1 MRFLDNRR
9 DGILSLADARRDA
22 NLARRGAR
30 DQYESDVAD
39 FIDNEVTYIENS
51 FMSGGDSNDIPLN
64 IQSPMRID
72 EFPPD
77 MFDEPIFDEPIY
89 VPPIDFIDESL
100 PMPPPVIADPPPVL
114 DDPIPDIF
122 DRPPISRPPDE
133 LFISRLDDDDLLG
146 DILPPIVRP
155 PKPPSIGNVYDDVFT
170 PPPMVNPIIDDGIP
184 PFIGGPENP
193 IIDLPIISPPPFDG
207 IPPFIGGPVDGY
219 PDIGGLP
226 DIGGPPISGLPS
238 IGAPYYPPPP
248 DEDEDPPPPPDDPP
262 IILPPPPPPSEA
274 RYYRPPTDFS
284 SGAPRAQMPGGLS
297 VRSFGQAPGFEPFRP
312 PPIVVPPKLPKPP
325 SRPRP
330 PRDDIRLPP
339 PDDFLRK
346 ATGMS
351 HGGIL
356 RLPQSQ
362 QGDIMTTRIFQNAF
376 KPRR

>member
-22 NLARRGAR
+22 NIARRGAR

-39 FIDNEVTYIENS
+39 FIDNEVTDIENS

-72 EFPPD
+72 DFPPD
-77 MFDEPIFDEPIY
+77 MFVPPEVFDEPIY
-89 VPPIDFIDESL
+89 VPPVDFIDESL
-100 PMPPPVIADPPPVL
+100 PMPPPVVTDPPPVL
-114 DDPIPDIF
+114 DDPIPDVF
-122 DRPPISRPPDE
+122 ERPPVSRPPDE
-133 LFISRLDDDDLLG
+133 LFISRLDDDDLIG
-146 DILPPIVRP
+146 DIVPPIAP
-155 PKPPSIGNVYDDVFT
+155 PTPPVFTPPTDNVYDDVFT
-170 PPPMVNPIIDDGIP
+170 PPPMVNPIIDDD
-184 PFIGGPENP
+184 P

-207 IPPFIGGPVDGY
+207 IPPYVGGPVD
-219 PDIGGLP
+219 GLP
-226 DIGGPPISGLPS
+226 DIGGPPIGGLPS
-238 IGAPYYPPPP
+238 IGAPPYGIGDLPPPYLPPPP
-248 DEDEDPPPPPDDPP
+248 DEDEDPPPPKDP
-262 IILPPPPPPSEA
+262 IILPPPTPPSGRA
-274 RYYRPPTDFS
+274 YYRPPTDFS
-284 SGAPRAQMPGGLS
+284 SGAPRAQMPIGLS
-297 VRSFGQAPGFEPFRP
+297 VRSFGQAPGFKPYTP
-312 PPIVVPPKLPKPP
+312 PPIVRPPKPP
-325 SRPRP
+325 DRPIRP
-330 PRDDIRLPP
+330 PKGPGDDIRLPP